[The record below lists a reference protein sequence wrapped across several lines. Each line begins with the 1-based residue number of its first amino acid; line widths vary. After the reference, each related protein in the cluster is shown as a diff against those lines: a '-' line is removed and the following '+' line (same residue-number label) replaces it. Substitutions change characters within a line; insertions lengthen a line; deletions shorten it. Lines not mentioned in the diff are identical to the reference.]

1 MPEPAVVRE
10 PDRNLALELVRATE
24 AAALGASRW
33 VGRGEK
39 DAADKAAVDAM
50 RALLRTVSMRGT
62 VVIGEGE
69 KDQAPML
76 YNGEAVGSGFGPA
89 VDVAVDPL
97 EGTALAALALPNAV
111 SAIAV
116 AERGTIFA
124 PTQAYYMEKIVT
136 GPEAAET
143 ISLEVPAGE
152 NVRRVARAKGKPAAD
167 VTVVV
172 LDRDRNAPL
181 IAELREVG
189 AQVSLIPHGDTAPA
203 VAAALRRSD
212 EPVDLVMGIGGSTE
226 GILAAAAVKCL
237 GGAIQARLWPRDE
250 PDRRRLTALGYPVG
264 RVMTTADLIAGDDV
278 FVAITGV
285 TSGALL
291 RGVRHLPDGAAVTDS
306 IVMRS
311 RSGTVRRIE
320 GEHALGKLA
329 AVTGVDYRRP
339 AHR

>member
-1 MPEPAVVRE
+1 MSESTAGYE

-24 AAALGASRW
+24 AAALAASRW

-39 DAADKAAVDAM
+39 DPADQAAVDGM
-50 RALLRTVSMRGT
+50 RALLRTVAMTGT

-76 YNGEAVGSGFGPA
+76 YNGELVGSGSGPA

-97 EGTALAALALPNAV
+97 EGTELAALALPNAV

-116 AERGTIFA
+116 AERGTILA

-136 GPEAAET
+136 GPAAAAE
-143 ISLEVPAGE
+143 ISLDVSPAE
-152 NVRRVARAKGKPAAD
+152 NVKRVAAATGKRPAE

-172 LDRDRNAPL
+172 LNRAHNASL

-189 AQVSLIPHGDTAPA
+189 AHVSLIPHGDTAPA
-203 VAAALRRSD
+203 VATALRHAD
-212 EPVDLVMGIGGSTE
+212 EPVDLVMGIGGCTE

-237 GGAIQARLWPRDE
+237 GGAIQARLWPKDA
-250 PDRRRLTALGYPVG
+250 PDRQRMEDLGYPVD
-264 RVMTTADLIAGDDV
+264 RILTTNDLVAGEDV

-291 RGVRHLPDGAAVTDS
+291 RGVRHDAEGATTDS

-311 RSGTVRRIE
+311 RSGTVRRIQA
-320 GEHALGKLA
+320 EHAVGKLA
-329 AVTGVDYRRP
+329 QVTGVDYRRAP
-339 AHR
+339 AP

>member
-1 MPEPAVVRE
+1 MSVSTAGYE

-24 AAALGASRW
+24 AAALAASRW
-33 VGRGEK
+33 VGR
-39 DAADKAAVDAM
+39 
-50 RALLRTVSMRGT
+50 
-62 VVIGEGE
+62 GE

-76 YNGEAVGSGFGPA
+76 YNGELVGSGSGPA

-97 EGTALAALALPNAV
+97 EGTELAALALPNAV

-116 AERGTIFA
+116 AERGTILA

-136 GPEAAET
+136 GPAAAAE
-143 ISLEVPAGE
+143 ISLDASPAE
-152 NVRRVARAKGKPAAD
+152 NVKRVAAATGKRPAE

-172 LDRDRNAPL
+172 LNRARNASL

-189 AQVSLIPHGDTAPA
+189 AHVSLIPHGDTAPA
-203 VAAALRRSD
+203 VATALRHAD
-212 EPVDLVMGIGGSTE
+212 EPVDLVLGIGGCTE

-237 GGAIQARLWPRDE
+237 GGAIQARLWPRDA
-250 PDRRRLTALGYPVG
+250 PDRQRMEDLGYPVD
-264 RVMTTADLIAGDDV
+264 RILTTNDLVAGEDV

-291 RGVRHLPDGAAVTDS
+291 RGVRHDAEGATTDS

-311 RSGTVRRIE
+311 RSGTVRRIQA
-320 GEHALGKLA
+320 EHAVGKLA
-329 AVTGVDYRRP
+329 QVTGVDYRRAP
-339 AHR
+339 AP

>member
-1 MPEPAVVRE
+1 VPLTPARRE

-24 AAALGASRW
+24 AAALAASRW

-39 DAADKAAVDAM
+39 ERADQAAVDAM
-50 RALLRTVSMRGT
+50 RALLRTVSMTGT

-76 YNGEAVGSGFGPA
+76 YNGESVGSGTGPE

-97 EGTALAALALPNAV
+97 EGTELAALALPNAV
-111 SAIAV
+111 AAIAV
-116 AERGTIFA
+116 AERGSIFA

-136 GPEAAET
+136 GPTAADAISLNVPAAE
-143 ISLEVPAGE
+143 
-152 NVRRVARAKGKPAAD
+152 NVERLAAAKGKRPAD

-172 LDRDRNAPL
+172 LNRSRNASL
-181 IAELREVG
+181 IGELREVG

-203 VAAALRRSD
+203 VAAALRDND

-237 GGAIQARLWPRDE
+237 GGAIQARLWPRDAQ
-250 PDRRRLTALGYPVG
+250 DRHHLEALGYPVG
-264 RVMTTADLIAGDDV
+264 QVLTTDDLVAGEDV

-291 RGVRHLPDGAAVTDS
+291 HGVRHDVGGATTDS

-311 RSGTVRRIE
+311 RSGTVRRIQAS
-320 GEHALGKLA
+320 HALGKLA

-339 AHR
+339 DRM